1 VRMPGGLG
9 DVWTVRLIQQAL
21 ASQPTADAS
30 GEVALRYG
38 QWQRSLAG
46 LGAASQALDPGG
58 EPGKS
63 SLPESGLGLWFERCG
78 EVTGARGLQHVELP
92 GTAARTVHEV
102 AACLGVEACAV
113 LLGCWRMVLHAMGC
127 TEPIW
132 VAVNGRRPP
141 VAADAA
147 GPLTAYRRWSD
158 AEAGNRS
165 VVDTLRR
172 AGTWLGEAVVR
183 QPAWDDSQAP
193 RGLPALAFSP
203 VPAPERIEI
212 AGGTA
217 ELLAPTPAPFGQ
229 TMDLAAWLR
238 NDRLGLALSF
248 DTGRLR
254 PADIAG
260 VLATLGRVIT
270 DLPSLARGQA
280 PWRGRSRTVARTPPA
295 PSSARDPLDIWRRL
309 AACAAAHPTAPALG
323 CGGRR
328 LTYQELITRAA
339 AVAHW
344 LRQAGVRRGDRLGL
358 LVEESP
364 DMVIALIGIYAAGAA
379 YVPLQSHLPTA
390 RMAAI
395 LTAAEVSVTV
405 SSPALCGLLPPGASV
420 LRLDSAP
427 REPASGW
434 QAADGD
440 GLAYV
445 LFTSGSGGAPKGV
458 LVSRCGLSNYLDWAA
473 RSYPFGE
480 GNGVITY
487 SSAMFDLSVTS
498 YLAPLIAG
506 SYVHVVPSDEPIEA
520 VHGTMRQ
527 LGDVSLLKLTPSH
540 MSLLLRTGGQGEATV
555 RAVVAGGEDLGTNLV
570 ERWRQRYPGCAVFNE
585 YGPTETVVGC
595 TVFQADGREAGLDTV
610 PIGSAIDGMRTYV
623 LDDTFQPLERGV
635 PGELF
640 IGGVGV
646 AWGYAG
652 DPRRT
657 AERFLPD
664 PFGSPGSVMYRS
676 GDVAV
681 NIASCGLRFGGRVD
695 RQAKLHGY
703 RIEPG
708 EVEYRMRE
716 MPNVA
721 EAVARVTTLP
731 SGERALVAYVV
742 TSDGAAFDVTTAR
755 EVLGRNLPHYLI
767 PSLFRTLPELP
778 LTASGKL
785 DEQRLPELQG
795 PSVPWVKAATP
806 SQQLVSQVWTEVL
819 GFTPPGPDTPFFEAG
834 GSSYTLVKAHALLSA
849 ELQRDIP
856 IASMFE
862 HPTVRR
868 LAAFL
873 DQAEAPGAV
882 AETPPIAPVGLQRE
896 ALSRMR
902 ARREQAR

>member
-1 VRMPGGLG
+1 MDGRLYSATPFQQWLTDAGVRLRSWANTGEVILPVGRAQAVQQVERVHNAFWLSRAALVRDGRHGVVFRVTDHDAGTESPSNAPQVLAEGFSARAVARAPGGCQVSVRMPGGLG

-309 AACAAAHPTAPALG
+309 AASAGL
-323 CGGRR
+323 RR
-328 LTYQELITRAA
+328 P
-339 AVAHW
+339 
-344 LRQAGVRRGDRLGL
+344 
-358 LVEESP
+358 SP
-364 DMVIALIGIYAAGAA
+364 DI
-379 YVPLQSHLPTA
+379 
-390 RMAAI
+390 
-395 LTAAEVSVTV
+395 
-405 SSPALCGLLPPGASV
+405 
-420 LRLDSAP
+420 P
-427 REPASGW
+427 RTDHA
-434 QAADGD
+434 
-440 GLAYV
+440 
-445 LFTSGSGGAPKGV
+445 
-458 LVSRCGLSNYLDWAA
+458 SRCGGALAA
-473 RSYPFGE
+473 PGR
-480 GNGVITY
+480 
-487 SSAMFDLSVTS
+487 
-498 YLAPLIAG
+498 G
-506 SYVHVVPSDEPIEA
+506 S
-520 VHGTMRQ
+520 
-527 LGDVSLLKLTPSH
+527 
-540 MSLLLRTGGQGEATV
+540 
-555 RAVVAGGEDLGTNLV
+555 
-570 ERWRQRYPGCAVFNE
+570 
-585 YGPTETVVGC
+585 
-595 TVFQADGREAGLDTV
+595 
-610 PIGSAIDGMRTYV
+610 
-623 LDDTFQPLERGV
+623 
-635 PGELF
+635 
-640 IGGVGV
+640 
-646 AWGYAG
+646 
-652 DPRRT
+652 PRRP
-657 AERFLPD
+657 A
-664 PFGSPGSVMYRS
+664 
-676 GDVAV
+676 
-681 NIASCGLRFGGRVD
+681 
-695 RQAKLHGY
+695 
-703 RIEPG
+703 
-708 EVEYRMRE
+708 
-716 MPNVA
+716 
-721 EAVARVTTLP
+721 
-731 SGERALVAYVV
+731 
-742 TSDGAAFDVTTAR
+742 GAPR
-755 EVLGRNLPHYLI
+755 
-767 PSLFRTLPELP
+767 
-778 LTASGKL
+778 
-785 DEQRLPELQG
+785 
-795 PSVPWVKAATP
+795 
-806 SQQLVSQVWTEVL
+806 
-819 GFTPPGPDTPFFEAG
+819 
-834 GSSYTLVKAHALLSA
+834 
-849 ELQRDIP
+849 
-856 IASMFE
+856 
-862 HPTVRR
+862 
-868 LAAFL
+868 
-873 DQAEAPGAV
+873 
-882 AETPPIAPVGLQRE
+882 
-896 ALSRMR
+896 
-902 ARREQAR
+902 